1 MSDPRIK
8 VDWTDDL
15 RAKVLAAWDKGDTA
29 GDIAKTIP
37 GSTRSGILGII
48 HRAGKKR
55 VDTNACQ
62 VAATKLARPKAPPK
76 EKPTPVTRPKPQ
88 PKQQP
93 AQRAGGGWV
102 KPGVPVPGHIPP
114 EPPAPDPLR
123 LTLME
128 LHSRSCR
135 WPVTDAAPWRYCGH
149 RVVGENSATTPY
161 CAHHARAALPK
172 DNPKKPRTVR
182 QLERSVRQYL

>member
-8 VDWTDDL
+8 VEWTDEL
-15 RAKVLAAWDKGDTA
+15 RAAVVKQWIEGMSA
-29 GDIAKTIP
+29 GDISATVP

-55 VDTNACQ
+55 MDLQSTLSTAGKITVRKDRQ
-62 VAATKLARPKAPPK
+62 KRPKAEKPPK
-76 EKPTPVTRPKPQ
+76 PKPAQ
-88 PKQQP
+88 KPKPLP
-93 AQRAGGGWV
+93 AKGWV
-102 KPGVPVPGHIPP
+102 NGGTPIAGHIPP
-114 EPPAPDPLR
+114 EPPAPEPLR

-135 WPVTDAAPWRYCGH
+135 WPVTNAAPWRYCGH
-149 RVVGENSATTPY
+149 RVVGENSVTTPY

-172 DNPKKPRTVR
+172 DNPKKPRSAS